1 MFYARHIMAKLL
13 NLVEKK
19 FFEDFEAFR
28 AGHEEGL
35 NLVIVLGMTVMLPV
49 VIALL
54 G

>member
-28 AGHEEGL
+28 AGHAEGL